1 MVAEEAAPSIN
12 RVPRPG
18 NGSRCS
24 WYVRNTARVSSHR
37 YPDRRT
43 CPRNEAKENHRRCTG
58 RCNICINRDGKVR
71 DRWLRSTKNLW
82 NLVVLLSRYSKPVR
96 GENENVRE
104 WEY

>member
-43 CPRNEAKENHRRCTG
+43 CPRNEAKENTVDAQVG
-58 RCNICINRDGKVR
+58 VTFASVDGKVR
-71 DRWLRSTKNLW
+71 DH
-82 NLVVLLSRYSKPVR
+82 
-96 GENENVRE
+96 
-104 WEY
+104 